1 MKFPRLGL
9 IVPKRLLSRAVDR
22 NRVRRL
28 LREWFRN
35 NQGRLDGHDLVVR
48 ISAWPADPRSI
59 LAEVTRLCAEE

>member
-35 NQGRLDGHDLVVR
+35 NQGRLDGRDLVVR
-48 ISAWPADPRSI
+48 LSARPTDPRSL